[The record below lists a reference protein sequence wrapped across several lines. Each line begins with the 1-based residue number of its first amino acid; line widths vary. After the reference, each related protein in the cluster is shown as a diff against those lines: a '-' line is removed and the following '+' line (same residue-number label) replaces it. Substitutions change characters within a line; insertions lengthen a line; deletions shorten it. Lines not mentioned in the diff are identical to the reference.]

1 MKKPEK
7 ARMELTKG
15 TETILVIEDED
26 VVVEVILT
34 MLKRLGYHV
43 LLAKTGTEAIN
54 ISKGFDGVI
63 HLAILDIKLPDMGG
77 DKVYQFIKKAR
88 PNLKVIVC
96 SGYAIDG
103 PAQELLDA
111 GAQGFIQKPFSYA
124 KLSDKLKDVLEGK

>member
-1 MKKPEK
+1 
-7 ARMELTKG
+7 MELTKG

-26 VVVEVILT
+26 VVIEVILT

-54 ISKGFDGVI
+54 IVKGFDGDI
-63 HLAILDIKLPDMGG
+63 HLAILNIKLPDMGG
-77 DKVYQFIKKAR
+77 EKVYQLIKEAS

-96 SGYAIDG
+96 SGYSIDG

-111 GAQGFIQKPFSYA
+111 GAQGFIQKPFSYTT
-124 KLSDKLKDVLEGK
+124 LSDKLKDVLEGK